1 MSTSWRAIAMQ
12 PKNPIVVAPPQQLLL
27 ILDSVELRDLSVEE
41 RSAVIKILAGLLL
54 EARGLVVKEDDDG
67 IV

>member
-1 MSTSWRAIAMQ
+1 MQ